1 MVAGC
6 GARFVILADPL
17 CRAKPFGFPTGRC
30 KIEADFILSEFYLIV
45 ISRRLWVQGNRIR
58 DCVAP

>member
-6 GARFVILADPL
+6 GDRFVILADPL

-30 KIEADFILSEFYLIV
+30 KIKADSILSEFYLIV
-45 ISRRLWVQGNRIR
+45 ISHWVMYQ
-58 DCVAP
+58 VL